1 MTLEQENEALKR
13 VIKNLERQLTATQKE
28 NAALRAHEEGSMLA
42 WLRFKQRE
50 WG

>member
-1 MTLEQENEALKR
+1 MTLEQEIAALKK
-13 VIKNLERQLTATQKE
+13 VIINLERQLAAAQKE

-50 WG
+50 WA